1 MFQAQHSHIKRREGR
16 SVYVRIPAYA
26 AAAGSLAAESP
37 KVTVREGGDE
47 GIEGPIIMHSALLD
61 PGREKGE
68 YCSTEDMHIQI

>member
-1 MFQAQHSHIKRREGR
+1 MFTYPHHS
-16 SVYVRIPAYA
+16 PAYT

-61 PGREKGE
+61 PGGEKGNLN
-68 YCSTEDMHIQI
+68 